1 MWFSWLVF
9 HCPTCWR
16 RPRLVLPGLKSIMC
30 NADPL
35 FLGKEE
41 RDGIQPFAS
50 NGTAGGMGLGL
61 SIDDT
66 LTKPRRDKKTSDSI
80 AGIQHTPF
88 FVRHPK

>member
-1 MWFSWLVF
+1 
-9 HCPTCWR
+9 
-16 RPRLVLPGLKSIMC
+16 MC

-80 AGIQHTPF
+80 AGIYNTHRFLYATPNE
-88 FVRHPK
+88 RMNE